1 MQYDTDL
8 RFLRVSSCFILSNL
22 TESHPILS
30 DFIFNTFY
38 RIAFYPSELYCT
50 LRYLQLGISSLL
62 LAVELNREEVAF
74 KLIESGADL
83 LAKNKRQYTP
93 LHLAISSAFF
103 DIAVKLLEA
112 GASLHSKEWR
122 NNKPFDLFAT
132 ESLKRRFF
140 MEADFPNRALVNNN
154 HDLWFYLIQLSDMK
168 VSGW

>member
-1 MQYDTDL
+1 
-8 RFLRVSSCFILSNL
+8 
-22 TESHPILS
+22 
-30 DFIFNTFY
+30 
-38 RIAFYPSELYCT
+38 
-50 LRYLQLGISSLL
+50 
-62 LAVELNREEVAF
+62 LNREEVAF

-168 VSGW
+168 VSGC